1 MGHGAGRRLRPIVIA
16 TLLREE
22 GATGVQTHVREVRAY
37 FTSQGNPPRVVTPMS
52 WGGPLSVPAF
62 GPRLLLDHL
71 NRAAGVAWYRFW
83 HFRFLRRALRQGL
96 PAVSDA
102 VIYAQCPL
110 SARAAL
116 EARRDAS
123 QRVVMAVHFTGSQ
136 AEEWVDAGKI
146 RHGGMV
152 YRAIQK
158 TERQVIPMV
167 DGILYVSESA
177 KIELERTFPAVQDV
191 PATVVPNF
199 IASRRLD
206 PDISSGT
213 EVMADLVT
221 IGGLLKIKNHWFLL
235 EVLAHANRLGRRY
248 TLDVMG
254 EGPMARF
261 LETRARSLNVHDQVT
276 FLGHRDDVR
285 TLLPHHRL
293 YVHASSRESLCI
305 AIIEA
310 MAAGLPVVAALTK
323 GIMEM
328 FEPGVEGLL
337 WSLDDPEAG
346 ARMLIELM
354 EDEGRRAD
362 MSKAVR
368 QRFDR
373 RFDSGVVGPVM
384 EEFLMSGTP
393 GPRDE
398 VTGELTP

>member
-1 MGHGAGRRLRPIVIA
+1 MGNGARRRLRPVVIA

-22 GATGVQTHVREVRAY
+22 GATGVQTHIREVKAY
-37 FTSQGNPPRVVTPMS
+37 FTSEGNPPRVVTPMS

-83 HFRFLRRALRQGL
+83 HFRFLRRALRHGL

-146 RHGGMV
+146 RRGGIV

-167 DGILYVSESA
+167 DGLLYVSESA
-177 KIELERTFPAVQDV
+177 KIELEHTFPAAADV
-191 PATVVPNF
+191 PAMVVPNF
-199 IASRRLD
+199 IASRRIGAD
-206 PDISSGT
+206 VSTGT
-213 EVMADLVT
+213 DLMADLVT

-235 EVLAHANRLGRRY
+235 EILAHANRLGRRY

-261 LETRARSLNVHDQVT
+261 LETRARSLNVHDQVR

-285 TLLPHHRL
+285 TLLPRHRL

-310 MAAGLPVVAALTK
+310 MAAGLPVVATPTK
-323 GIMEM
+323 GMMELSNR
-328 FEPGVEGLL
+328 G
-337 WSLDDPEAG
+337 SKDSCG
-346 ARMLIELM
+346 A
-354 EDEGRRAD
+354 
-362 MSKAVR
+362 ST
-368 QRFDR
+368 
-373 RFDSGVVGPVM
+373 
-384 EEFLMSGTP
+384 TP
-393 GPRDE
+393 RPR
-398 VTGELTP
+398 PAC